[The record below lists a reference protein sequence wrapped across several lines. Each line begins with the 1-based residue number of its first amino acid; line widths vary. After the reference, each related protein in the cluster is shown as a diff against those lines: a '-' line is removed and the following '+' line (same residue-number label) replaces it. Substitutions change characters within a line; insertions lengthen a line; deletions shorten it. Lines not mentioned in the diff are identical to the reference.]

1 MLLENLKQYKNPK
14 AKITRMCKEGSIIRF
29 AHGKY
34 ETDPQTP
41 GYLLAG
47 SIYGPSYLS
56 FEFALSYYDL
66 IPERVYTFTSAT
78 FEKKKKKRYTN
89 HFGTYTY
96 RDIPSA
102 AYPAGIRIVRE
113 GEYYY
118 QIASAEKA
126 LCDQLYKLPP
136 VSNRKELLELLFED
150 QRIDTDEFEKLDTT
164 QLLRI
169 APLYHCT
176 NLKLLN
182 AWIRKKCMTD
192 FMTSVRSLIV
202 FNLCLKKFE
211 IISILFHRDCRLRL
225 PPVLTSGQP
234 LPETV

>member
-1 MLLENLKQYKNPK
+1 MIITQEMLLEDLKKYKNPN
-14 AKITRMCKEGSIIRF
+14 AKISRMCKEGSITRF
-29 AHGKY
+29 ARGKY

-56 FEFALSYYDL
+56 FEFALSYYEL

-78 FEKKKKKRYTN
+78 FEKKKKKKYIN
-89 HFGTYTY
+89 HFGTFTY
-96 RDIPSA
+96 RDVPSA
-102 AYPAGIRIVRE
+102 VYPADIRIVHE

-136 VSNRKELLELLFED
+136 VSNRKELMELLFED
-150 QRIDTDEFEKLDTT
+150 QRIDTDEFEKLDTV
-164 QLLRI
+164 QLNRI

-176 NLKLLN
+176 NLKLLDG
-182 AWIRKKCMTD
+182 WIRRK
-192 FMTSVRSLIV
+192 
-202 FNLCLKKFE
+202 
-211 IISILFHRDCRLRL
+211 
-225 PPVLTSGQP
+225 
-234 LPETV
+234 